1 MSAMAVFGGGQGSG
15 EGVNV
20 LHLAKETPGP
30 RKLVSPGVVVVV
42 VVVVVV
48 AVVVVVVCRANH
60 VVVAWRSRRRST
72 SI

>member
-1 MSAMAVFGGGQGSG
+1 MAVFGGGQGSG

-42 VVVVVV
+42 VVVVV

>member
-42 VVVVVV
+42 VVVV

>member
-42 VVVVVV
+42 VVVVV

>member
-15 EGVNV
+15 EGANV

-30 RKLVSPGVVVVV
+30 RKLVSPGVVV